1 MAMEH
6 KLGIDWEHG
15 QDEKDELNS
24 SLQTDMML
32 DGYDEAQTVHGRS
45 ILDNSDRSRSGSQ
58 VRGTLQEEYKLLS
71 RKYSFSNPAD
81 YQE

>member
-15 QDEKDELNS
+15 EDEKDELNS
-24 SLQTDMML
+24 SLQTYMML

-45 ILDNSDRSRSGSQ
+45 ILDNSDRSRSGS
-58 VRGTLQEEYKLLS
+58 
-71 RKYSFSNPAD
+71 
-81 YQE
+81 